1 MIIADESM
9 YWCWSRM
16 DYSLIREIDISAS
29 FVDDNQVNDDFSVIF
44 ETNGTHAKCV
54 HDEDWAQLWWN
65 IENGPPWWDMVG
77 VKTICGSSTT
87 TIAQIHWVRQTTER

>member
-16 DYSLIREIDISAS
+16 DYSSIIREIDISAS

-44 ETNGTHAKCV
+44 ETNGTHVKCIY
-54 HDEDWAQLWWN
+54 DEDWAQQWWD
-65 IENGPPWWDMVG
+65 IENIRENIPYGI
-77 VKTICGSSTT
+77 ICGSSTT
-87 TIAQIHWVRQTTER
+87 TIATIWWVRETTER